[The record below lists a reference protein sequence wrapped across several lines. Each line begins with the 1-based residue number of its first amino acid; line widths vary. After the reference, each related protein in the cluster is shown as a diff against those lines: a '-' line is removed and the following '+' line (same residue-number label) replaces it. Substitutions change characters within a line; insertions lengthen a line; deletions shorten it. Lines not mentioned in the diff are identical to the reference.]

1 MAGPGIEPGTPTTQ
15 VMRSTTTELPKPIST
30 VHTAPTT
37 TL

>member
-15 VMRSTTTELPKPIST
+15 VMRSLPKPIST